1 MSNRRISWTH
11 CPDDWSWREASWSDR
26 GRALLIVLAVIGI
39 FLAGS
44 VR

>member
-1 MSNRRISWTH
+1 VSSPRPSWGY
-11 CPDDWSWREASWSDR
+11 CPDDFTWREASWGDR
-26 GRALLIVLAVIGI
+26 GRALLVVLAVIGI